1 MMDEDAKKEPVVLSK
16 SRNRWY
22 TNEEVASI
30 LTNFSSHPEW
40 QTNELQ
46 IRPKSGAVLL
56 YSREK
61 VRYRQDGYCWK
72 KRKNGRT
79 TREDHMKLKVQ
90 GIECIYGCYVHS
102 AILPTFHRRCYWLLE
117 NPDIVLVHY
126 LNQPPDDQNKM
137 MITFNSSMLE
147 ADTRRTWTNEEIIE
161 EIGSVFGGISQI
173 QQTLNLNFPPP
184 DSDMPFLD
192 HNQSSTIISAQ
203 TDQASRDL
211 DRMIES
217 SPLSQATT
225 ISESNS
231 EQVEMTI
238 VKQSPGK
245 NIEQSLIE
253 YSSTE
258 DQNNHHSSHV
268 PQTVSSNEELV
279 HDELMSI
286 GQESDTSTLNICPN
300 LLKHLE
306 PVKSTSNSL
315 VDNPDHNAPHP
326 ERSHG
331 QQDRLHDET
340 ISMNFDV
347 VNEGMVVQTSTS
359 GNCYSYPGSIDQIGE
374 NEAIDGSINSNNGI
388 TVLNRS
394 GSVPN
399 QNTSS
404 SLVVTTADVARE
416 QDKSHREDID
426 QLPCS
431 PVTQIFNKI
440 VDDIETYALPLEP
453 PDHQFNSN
461 HHIHHH
467 HSMTMSYY
475 DSLASG
481 EDSNFNHEMRFA
493 SLSPNIPLNE
503 EVTDQS
509 GTRYQHSSSP
519 KQQKS
524 SSDFFPAS
532 IQLPRQ
538 ARSLDHALGNLL
550 ENVDSSSRLLPI
562 VDYVPDWCFVTGG
575 AKVLII
581 GNWSSLLIS
590 KSNDWNTNPISDK
603 QETPFYAVFDDLLVP
618 ATLIQDNVLR
628 CYVPSHRPGFIA
640 LKVLYRHRVVSGQV
654 LFEIRPLAACSRSQ
668 GQLGSNFQTSEC

>member
-1 MMDEDAKKEPVVLSK
+1 MDEDLKKEPVVLSK

-137 MITFNSSMLE
+137 MITFNSSLLE

-184 DSDMPFLD
+184 GSDASYLD
-192 HNQSSTIISAQ
+192 NK
-203 TDQASRDL
+203 QASMLDQTNRDS

-217 SPLSQATT
+217 SPQSQATT
-225 ISESNS
+225 VSESNS

-245 NIEQSLIE
+245 SIEQNLLE
-253 YSSTE
+253 YNSAE
-258 DQNNHHSSHV
+258 DQNNQQ
-268 PQTVSSNEELV
+268 PPRGGQTISTTQEIL
-279 HDELMSI
+279 HDELMAI
-286 GQESDTSTLNICPN
+286 GHETEGATLNMCSN
-300 LLKHLE
+300 LLKHLD
-306 PVKSTSNSL
+306 PVKPTTSSL
-315 VDNPDHNAPHP
+315 DDNPEHSALHSDHGHNQ
-326 ERSHG
+326 R
-331 QQDRLHDET
+331 DRLQDET
-340 ISMNFDV
+340 ISMTFDV
-347 VNEGMVVQTSTS
+347 VNESMGVQTNTT

-374 NEAIDGSINSNNGI
+374 NEAIDGSISNNGI
-388 TVLNRS
+388 TILNRS

-399 QNTSS
+399 QNTNSGLS
-404 SLVVTTADVARE
+404 GTTCDLVRE
-416 QDKSHREDID
+416 QEKVPREDID

-440 VDDIETYALPLEP
+440 VDDIETYALPLDP
-453 PDHQFNSN
+453 PDHQFDSN

-481 EDSNFNHEMRFA
+481 DDSNFNHELRFS

-503 EVTDQS
+503 EVTNQS
-509 GTRYQHSSSP
+509 GTRYHQTSSP
-519 KQQKS
+519 KQQKPT
-524 SSDFFPAS
+524 SDIFPGP

-550 ENVDSSSRLLPI
+550 ENVDSNNRLIPI
-562 VDYVPDWCFVTGG
+562 LDYVPDWCFVTGG

-590 KSNDWNTNPISDK
+590 KSNDWNTNPINDK

-628 CYVPSHRPGFIA
+628 CYVPSHRAGFIA
-640 LKVLYRHRVVSGQV
+640 LKVLHRNRIVSGQV
-654 LFEIRPLAACSRSQ
+654 LFEMRPITTCSRSD
-668 GQLGSNFQTSEC
+668 GQLSTSIQTSDC